1 MQPELTNG
9 TMDFVIALSD
19 KVYQLSISPNEENME
34 DVEGGDGSF
43 VEQLKGVSHDIN
55 LVVGDKTIPAH
66 KSMLVAGS
74 EYFRAM
80 FSGDFAEAN
89 RKEIIMAALS
99 QEGLQA
105 VIDALYTGRL
115 NLTNTNVLEILK
127 TADQLEIQ
135 DIIDCCEDFLV
146 HAMDTANCF
155 QLLQLSETY
164 TLPRLNQEIEQF
176 VLRNFPKVCQHPI
189 FPSISQEALITFIS
203 NDELDFPEIDIF
215 RGTMNWFT
223 DMTDDSKSIAEVM
236 KHIRFKFIASKDI
249 VNEVLSRP
257 IITENAKCRESVED
271 ALQTVISY
279 EEDVY
284 SRPILETDGEKPRGK
299 MSVVAVPPKC
309 AEGDAGRMLNVP
321 AKKHLIFFGID
332 NDDSVN
338 VTDVTVGESQVD
350 FAVFGMNILQLGHSV
365 FFLGAQPSD
374 GDGNDAKMTLL
385 RFNVQSGEWI
395 TLQNPDFPPTVVSVS
410 ILHDNYIYF
419 FGGAGYSNKKTIPQA
434 SFKKECYK
442 YSIRNDTWSQI
453 ADYPHPVSH
462 PAACVIGHEIF
473 VVGGGGSNVN
483 TQYRDRVY
491 AYDTK
496 NDTWTEKCS
505 LNNGRAGH
513 RICAVNGQIYVL
525 GGRDPYRTDVPEC
538 EVYDPSQD
546 LWTVLEKA
554 PIPRSVASYAMVVH
568 NDNITLLGGGCD
580 QETRHPLVQT
590 FNTKEL
596 NWTSYNWK
604 NDHPDLLL
612 SGSIHQ
618 LPLLR
623 VRLSCC
629 KVTNDDCQAENVEC
643 AANNCQT
650 ENVECAVN
658 NCQTE
663 NVECAVNNC
672 QTENAECAANNCQT
686 ENAECAAN
694 MSHNKQSTPN
704 KTTKKTNN
712 NAKHCSIQ

>member
-1 MQPELTNG
+1 
-9 TMDFVIALSD
+9 MDFGIALSD
-19 KVYQLSISPNEENME
+19 KAYQLSISPNEENME
-34 DVEGGDGSF
+34 DLEGGDDSF
-43 VEQLKGVSHDIN
+43 AEQLKGVPHDIN

-66 KSMLVAGS
+66 KAMLVAGS

-89 RKEIIMAALS
+89 RKEITMAALS
-99 QEGLQA
+99 QEGLKA
-105 VIDALYTGRL
+105 VIDALYAGRV
-115 NLTNTNVLEILK
+115 NLTNTNVLEMLT

-135 DIIDCCEDFLV
+135 DIINCCEDFLV
-146 HAMDTANCF
+146 SAIDTANCF

-176 VLRNFPKVCQHPI
+176 VLRNFPQVCQHPM

-203 NDELDFPEIDIF
+203 NDELNFPEIEIF
-215 RGTMNWFT
+215 RGVMNWFT
-223 DMTDDSKSIAEVM
+223 DMTDEGKSIAEVM
-236 KHIRFKFIASKDI
+236 KHIRFTFIASKDI
-249 VNEVLSRP
+249 KNEVLSRQ
-257 IITENAKCRESVED
+257 IITENDKCRDSIED

-299 MSVVAVPPKC
+299 MCVVAVPPKF

-321 AKKHLIFFGID
+321 ARKQLLFFGFD
-332 NDDSVN
+332 DDDDSVD
-338 VTDVTVGESQVD
+338 VTDMTVGASQVD

-365 FFLGAQPSD
+365 FFLGAQPL
-374 GDGNDAKMTLL
+374 GEDGNDAKMTLL

-395 TLQNPDFPPTVVSVS
+395 TLKEPDFPPTVVSVS

-419 FGGAGYSNKKTIPQA
+419 FGGAAYSNKKTIPQ
-434 SFKKECYK
+434 STFRKECYR
-442 YSIRNDTWSQI
+442 YSIRNNTWSQI

-462 PAACVIGHEIF
+462 PAACVIDDDIF

-491 AYDTK
+491 AYNAE

-513 RICAVNGQIYVL
+513 RICALNEKIYVL

-568 NDNITLLGGGCD
+568 NEKITLLGGGCD
-580 QETRHPLVQT
+580 QETRHPLVQR

-629 KVTNDDCQAENVEC
+629 KVTNDCQSDNIEG
-643 AANNCQT
+643 AANNFQN
-650 ENVECAVN
+650 ENPECA
-658 NCQTE
+658 E
-663 NVECAVNNC
+663 D
-672 QTENAECAANNCQT
+672 
-686 ENAECAAN
+686 
-694 MSHNKQSTPN
+694 MPHKKQSTMYN
-704 KTTKKTNN
+704 TTKKTSN
-712 NAKHCSIQ
+712 NARHCSIQ